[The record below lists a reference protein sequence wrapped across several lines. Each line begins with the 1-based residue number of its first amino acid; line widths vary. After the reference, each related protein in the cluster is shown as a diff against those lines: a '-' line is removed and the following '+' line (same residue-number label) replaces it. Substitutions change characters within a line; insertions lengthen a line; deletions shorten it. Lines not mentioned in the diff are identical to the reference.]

1 MFTTQIRPNLRKI
14 SMQYKATQNKTKYQS
29 TRPPHI
35 NTGTILVKRSFHSG
49 SSPDPNKQYVAFT
62 IVILGLNYIIYNL

>member
-14 SMQYKATQNKTKYQS
+14 SMQYKATQNKTKYKS
-29 TRPPHI
+29 TQLP
-35 NTGTILVKRSFHSG
+35 LVNGIKRTFHSG

-62 IVILGLNYIIYNL
+62 IIILGLNYMIYNL